1 VHRHEIVICPGCGLE
16 LPGRDLEPAEQFN
29 ASGEC
34 LHMFYN
40 LTCWTRV
47 QGDQKFIHQHAVD
60 AYAAQ
65 HSGEKMRPITT
76 WFALIGLFLA
86 LERGYSGRRVQQAH
100 TKIGKRKREWPRL
113 SPPKHPGD
121 LTVMNVISARDAGRD
136 EMLMR
141 WAASVWKSWA
151 QAHQQVKELTDL
163 LLYGDD

>member
-1 VHRHEIVICPGCGLE
+1 MDRHEVVVCPGCGLE
-16 LPGRDLEPAEQFN
+16 LPGRHLEPPDTFN

-34 LHMFYN
+34 LRMYYN
-40 LTCWTRV
+40 LTCWTLV

-86 LERGYSGRRVQQAH
+86 LERGYSGRRVQLAH
-100 TKIGKRKREWPRL
+100 VKIGKRKREWPRL
-113 SPPKHPGD
+113 TPPLHPGD
-121 LTVMNVISARDAGRD
+121 LTVMNVIAARDAGRD

-151 QAHQQVKELTDL
+151 HVHQQVRETTEL
-163 LLYGDD
+163 LLYGDE

>member
-1 VHRHEIVICPGCGLE
+1 MDLHDGVICPGCGLE
-16 LPGRDLEPAEQFN
+16 LPGRHLEPAERFN

-34 LHMFYN
+34 LRMYYN
-40 LTCWTRV
+40 LTQWTLA
-47 QGDQKFIHQHAVD
+47 QGDSKFIHQHAVD

-65 HSGEKMRPITT
+65 HSGENMRPITT

-100 TKIGKRKREWPRL
+100 EKIGKRKREWPRL
-113 SPPKHPGD
+113 TPPGRPGD

-151 QAHQQVKELTDL
+151 QAHQQVREITDL
-163 LLYGDD
+163 LLFGDM